1 MSRSARR
8 SQTWRGK
15 IQTVTGD
22 TVEVVSVDQGYT
34 GAEPAAQ
41 AAAQG
46 MRLEVTQTPGS
57 QARFCPLA
65 TAMSGGAI
73 LDLGGTLSP
82 PRPRL

>member
-46 MRLEVTQTPGS
+46 MRLEVIKLQEAKRG
-57 QARFCPLA
+57 FVL
-65 TAMSGGAI
+65 
-73 LDLGGTLSP
+73 L
-82 PRPRL
+82 PRR